1 MSARVSVACRK
12 SFHAGA
18 GGGGGGGGG
27 GRATP
32 RSSSIIIHPPSVV
45 PLTPGSSH
53 QRGHQETWC
62 TLPLIAR
69 DNTTVIV
76 RADSQA
82 EWAANALTDA
92 EWESFQRDGYLRLP
106 PVPPALIGRASA
118 AAHQLV
124 AEKASSGDGRT
135 KITGLIGR
143 EVPDGEAFM
152 DLVDC
157 PTTFPKGMSR

>member
-1 MSARVSVACRK
+1 
-12 SFHAGA
+12 
-18 GGGGGGGGG
+18 
-27 GRATP
+27 
-32 RSSSIIIHPPSVV
+32 
-45 PLTPGSSH
+45 
-53 QRGHQETWC
+53 
-62 TLPLIAR
+62 LPLIAR
-69 DNTTVIV
+69 VSRYCIIIIV
-76 RADSQA
+76 RADSAAAAEPAARAGALAIDLPATAMGVLPAGQQASGSDDGGSEQRQQA

>member
-1 MSARVSVACRK
+1 MGVLP
-12 SFHAGA
+12 AGQQA
-18 GGGGGGGGG
+18 SGSDDGG
-27 GRATP
+27 
-32 RSSSIIIHPPSVV
+32 SE
-45 PLTPGSSH
+45 
-53 QRGHQETWC
+53 QRQ
-62 TLPLIAR
+62 
-69 DNTTVIV
+69 
-76 RADSQA
+76 QA

-92 EWESFQRDGYLRLP
+92 EWESFQRDGYRRLP

>member
-1 MSARVSVACRK
+1 LPETIQQEYSCTRVVRVDSAAAAEPAAR
-12 SFHAGA
+12 AGA
-18 GGGGGGGGG
+18 LAIDLPATAMGVLPAGQQASGSDDGG
-27 GRATP
+27 
-32 RSSSIIIHPPSVV
+32 SE
-45 PLTPGSSH
+45 
-53 QRGHQETWC
+53 QRQ
-62 TLPLIAR
+62 
-69 DNTTVIV
+69 
-76 RADSQA
+76 QA

>member
-1 MSARVSVACRK
+1 MGTCVCLLSRR
-12 SFHAGA
+12 
-18 GGGGGGGGG
+18 
-27 GRATP
+27 
-32 RSSSIIIHPPSVV
+32 RSS
-45 PLTPGSSH
+45 
-53 QRGHQETWC
+53 
-62 TLPLIAR
+62 
-69 DNTTVIV
+69 
-76 RADSQA
+76 
-82 EWAANALTDA
+82 AAH
-92 EWESFQRDGYLRLP
+92 R
-106 PVPPALIGRASA
+106 